1 MAAYYREIPL
11 KAGER
16 IDDLQRNG
24 LGIIQ
29 KQNGF
34 CFGMD
39 AVLLSGFVRG
49 KKGGT
54 AVDLGTG
61 TGIIPL
67 LLSAKTEFAHF
78 YGIEV
83 QEAMAEMAE
92 RSVFLNGLEQKIDI
106 LRGDLREI
114 LRGKQEVS
122 FPVFTLEQL
131 FAPEQPFMPE
141 QSFAGT
147 VPSETVFLKPGTF
160 DAVTANPPYMKSA
173 HGLQNPGEQK
183 AISRHEVL
191 CTLDDVCAAAGK
203 LLKAGGSFY
212 MVHRPQRLIEI
223 VEALT
228 RYRLEPKRMQL
239 VHPFIDRAANMVL
252 IEAVK
257 GAGHECRVER
267 PLIVYQEPG
276 RYTDEIYERYGY

>member
-1 MAAYYREIPL
+1 MMSYYRPVSL
-11 KAGER
+11 QPGER

-67 LLSAKTEFAHF
+67 LLSAKTDFAHF
-78 YGIEV
+78 YAIEV
-83 QEAMAEMAE
+83 QSVMAEMAA

-106 LRGDLREI
+106 LQGDLREI
-114 LRGKQEVS
+114 LREKQEAA
-122 FPVFTLEQL
+122 FPRVIPDET
-131 FAPEQPFMPE
+131 
-141 QSFAGT
+141 GT
-147 VPSETVFLKPGTF
+147 VRLSFGKF
-160 DAVTANPPYMKSA
+160 DAVTANPPYMKYA

-203 LLKAGGSFY
+203 LLKQGGHFY

-223 VEALT
+223 TEALT
-228 RYRLEPKRMQL
+228 RYRLEPKRMKF
-239 VHPFIDRAANMVL
+239 VHPFLDREANMVL
-252 IEAVK
+252 IDAVK
-257 GAGHECRVER
+257 SAGHECRVEPPIIIYR
-267 PLIVYQEPG
+267 EPG
-276 RYTDEIYERYGY
+276 RYTDEIYGLYGY